1 MNEKYYVFT
10 GAVDL
15 SGCHLRNVRTE
26 DGALIFSEGG
36 AMLSPCLDSGESGT
50 IWDRAE
56 ISFPPERG
64 GYFRITVLSSDSLA
78 VNIGGRSALFEQALE
93 EIFTGGDI
101 SELTADAAAVSY
113 ISPDTA
119 PLHALRGRYLWFI
132 VEAFPEKGGRIRLN
146 SVKICYPFR
155 SLMDALPEIVRRTD
169 SGRLASML
177 AAYRTVFDRLD
188 RRIADFDSELDID
201 SAGGEALQRLVSW
214 QGIPISRIW
223 GDEILR
229 NVTRESAQLIR
240 RKGTKAAL
248 LRLFELLLGEAP
260 IIEENSGGAFSF
272 TVRVRYGLVP
282 DGAHHREL
290 LYLLK
295 EFTPAGIVPRLLLER
310 DGGGAS
316 LGGGT
321 TLSDEAFDSG
331 IILE

>member
-26 DGALIFSEGG
+26 GGALIFSEGG
-36 AMLSPCLDSGESGT
+36 AMLSPCLDSGVSGT
-50 IWDRAE
+50 VWDRAE
-56 ISFPPERG
+56 IGFPPESG
-64 GYFRITVLSSDSLA
+64 GYFRITVFSSDRMDVDIA
-78 VNIGGRSALFEQALE
+78 GQSAPFEQALE
-93 EIFTGGDI
+93 AIFSGGNI
-101 SELTADAAAVSY
+101 PELTAVRY

-119 PLHALRGRYLWFI
+119 PLHTLKGRYLWFI
-132 VEAFPEKGGRIRLN
+132 VEAFPEKGGVIRLD
-146 SVKICYPFR
+146 SIRISYPFR

-169 SGRLASML
+169 SGKLASML

-188 RRIADFDSELDID
+188 RKIADFDSELDID

-214 QGIPISRIW
+214 QGIPVSRIW
-223 GDEILR
+223 GEEILR
-229 NVTRESAQLIR
+229 SVTKESARLIR

-260 IIEENSGGAFSF
+260 VIEENSGGAFSF

-282 DGAHHREL
+282 DGAHYREL

-321 TLSDEAFDSG
+321 TLSDEEFDSG